1 MVSSDACGECSVAS
15 VWRSVWRDGSW
26 LVMHSGDV
34 MQVRERL
41 MAGEGERG
49 SMSLVRSL
57 ALRWC
62 LGQECS

>member
-15 VWRSVWRDGSW
+15 VWRSVWRDGYW

-49 SMSLVRSL
+49 S
-57 ALRWC
+57 
-62 LGQECS
+62 